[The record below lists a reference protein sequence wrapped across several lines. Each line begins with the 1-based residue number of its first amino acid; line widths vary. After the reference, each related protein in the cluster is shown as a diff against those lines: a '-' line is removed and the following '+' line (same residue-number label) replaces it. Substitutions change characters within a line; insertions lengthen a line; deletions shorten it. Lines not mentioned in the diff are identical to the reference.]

1 MDYVHF
7 IPAKNF
13 GQSTTKLNQGKSVDM
28 QSAIA
33 KGSCMTSFNLRV
45 TSLFYL
51 RERIMIVYHNRPL
64 TFMKNAPFCNKS
76 PQ

>member
-33 KGSCMTSFNLRV
+33 KGSCMTSFNFRV
-45 TSLFYL
+45 TSLFF
-51 RERIMIVYHNRPL
+51 I
-64 TFMKNAPFCNKS
+64 S
-76 PQ
+76 GSGS